1 MDIKSVNMNEFTISD
16 AKSNQSVDRHN
27 HISDKVS
34 VQALNNAGESTI
46 EFPIQT
52 KAVLAIDEDKNVV
65 IQLLDKDGNVV
76 RQMPHE
82 EYLDMVKKL
91 KEFVKSHYDIEA

>member
-1 MDIKSVNMNEFTISD
+1 MDIKSVNMKEFTFSD
-16 AKSNQSVDRHN
+16 ANNNQSVDRNN

-52 KAVLAIDEDKNVV
+52 KAVLAIDDDKNVV
-65 IQLLDKDGNVV
+65 IQLLDKDGKVV
-76 RQMPHE
+76 RQMPPE
-82 EYLDMVKKL
+82 DYLDMVKKL
-91 KEFVKSHYDIEA
+91 KEVIKSHYDIEA

>member
-52 KAVLAIDEDKNVV
+52 KAVLAIDDDKNVV
-65 IQLLDKDGNVV
+65 IQLVDKDGNVV
-76 RQMPHE
+76 RQMPPE
-82 EYLDMVKKL
+82 DYLDMVKKL
-91 KEFVKSHYDIEA
+91 KEVIKSHYDIEA

>member
-1 MDIKSVNMNEFTISD
+1 MDIKSVNMKEFTISD
-16 AKSNQSVDRHN
+16 ANNNQSVDRNN

-76 RQMPHE
+76 RQMPPE
-82 EYLDMVKKL
+82 DYLDMVKKL
-91 KEFVKSHYDIEA
+91 KEVIKSHYDIEA

>member
-1 MDIKSVNMNEFTISD
+1 MDIKSVNMKGLTSIDANNNEP
-16 AKSNQSVDRHN
+16 VDRHN
-27 HISDKVS
+27 HVSDKVS
-34 VQALNNAGESTI
+34 VQELNNAGESTI
-46 EFPIQT
+46 DFPIQT
-52 KAVLAIDEDKNVV
+52 KGVFAIDEDNNVI

-76 RQMPHE
+76 RQMPPE

>member
-1 MDIKSVNMNEFTISD
+1 MDIKSVNMNEYTISD
-16 AKSNQSVDRHN
+16 TKSNQSVDRHN

-34 VQALNNAGESTI
+34 EQAMNISESTI

-52 KAVLAIDEDKNVV
+52 KAVFAIDDDKNVV
-65 IQLLDKDGNVV
+65 VQFLDKDGKVV
-76 RQMPHE
+76 QQMPAE

-91 KEFVKSHYDIEA
+91 KKVVNSHYDIEA

>member
-1 MDIKSVNMNEFTISD
+1 MDIKSVNMKEYTISD
-16 AKSNQSVDRHN
+16 EKINQSVDRHD
-27 HISDKVS
+27 HVSDKVS
-34 VQALNNAGESTI
+34 VQALNNAGESTL

-52 KAVLAIDEDKNVV
+52 KAVFAIDNDRNVV

-76 RQMPHE
+76 RQMPPE
-82 EYLDMVKKL
+82 DYLDMVRTL

>member
-1 MDIKSVNMNEFTISD
+1 MDIKSVNMKEYTIGD
-16 AKSNQSVDRHN
+16 AKSNQSVDH
-27 HISDKVS
+27 HDHVSDKVS
-34 VQALNNAGESTI
+34 VQELNNAGESTI
-46 EFPIQT
+46 DFPIQT
-52 KAVLAIDEDKNVV
+52 KGVFAIDEDKNVI

-76 RQMPHE
+76 RQMPPE

>member
-46 EFPIQT
+46 DFPIQT
-52 KAVLAIDEDKNVV
+52 KGVFAIDEDKNVV
-65 IQLLDKDGNVV
+65 IQLVDKDGNVV
-76 RQMPHE
+76 RQMPPE

-91 KEFVKSHYDIEA
+91 KKIVNSHYDIEA

>member
-1 MDIKSVNMNEFTISD
+1 MDIKSVNMNELTISD
-16 AKSNQSVDRHN
+16 AKSNQSVDRHD

-52 KAVLAIDEDKNVV
+52 KAVLAIDDDKNVV
-65 IQLLDKDGNVV
+65 VQFLDKDGKVV
-76 RQMPHE
+76 QQMPAE

-91 KEFVKSHYDIEA
+91 KKVVNSHYDIEA

>member
-1 MDIKSVNMNEFTISD
+1 MDIKSVNMKEYTISD
-16 AKSNQSVDRHN
+16 EKINQSVDRNDHV
-27 HISDKVS
+27 SDKVS

-52 KAVLAIDEDKNVV
+52 KAVFVIDDDKNVV

-76 RQMPHE
+76 RQMPPE
-82 EYLDMVKKL
+82 DYLDMVRTL